1 MIFPFSVFEPQ
12 TPLGR
17 LAGCQLASMPTDIP
31 SANAELMMSGKT
43 HGQFYNAIHSDTAD
57 AGLTDGVEPIVRQFA
72 MLRQSAA

>member
-1 MIFPFSVFEPQ
+1 
-12 TPLGR
+12 
-17 LAGCQLASMPTDIP
+17 MPTDIP